1 MFANLGRTLGLLREL
16 RGKSQAR
23 VAREAGIGKS
33 QLSKYENGKELPKL
47 DSLEKVL
54 NALGVGHFEFFYTL
68 YLVDER
74 AAGLA
79 RADGA
84 AAAPPA
90 GDGREAESGA
100 RLIAAGGDAER
111 PLVPPLFKIHPLLSE
126 STDQAFSRVFSDL
139 LLLYRRVFEQLVFAG
154 EDGREAAHA
163 ADAAK
168 LPV

>member
-84 AAAPPA
+84 AAAAPP

-111 PLVPPLFKIHPLLSE
+111 PLVPPLFKVHPLLSE

-154 EDGREAAHA
+154 EDGREAADA
-163 ADAAK
+163 ANAAK

>member
-79 RADGA
+79 RADS
-84 AAAPPA
+84 AAAPPP
-90 GDGREAESGA
+90 GDGREAESGP
-100 RLIAAGGDAER
+100 RLIAGGGDAER

-154 EDGREAAHA
+154 EDGREAAEA
-163 ADAAK
+163 ANTAK